1 MFVEGAILVESLGQ
15 GVEVGFG
22 AVAGIYKGLFLY
34 PVEVEQIHGAVSS
47 RKGPIHGWDLFP
59 VKVSLVCS
67 F

>member
-1 MFVEGAILVESLGQ
+1 LGQ

-22 AVAGIYKGLFLY
+22 GGAAIYKGLFLY
-34 PVEVEQIHGAVSS
+34 PAEVEQIHGAVSG

-59 VKVSLVCS
+59 VKVSLVRS

>member
-22 AVAGIYKGLFLY
+22 GGAAIYKELFLY
-34 PVEVEQIHGAVSS
+34 PAEVEQIHGAVSG

-59 VKVSLVCS
+59 VKVSLVRS